1 MQFDNLTGL
10 KASPASGKDT
20 YKNFYPNLNG
30 ETPNCTFS
38 PSATVVDMRG
48 MSRTV
53 KYYIGFGV
61 QDDDNSCTGIKFRGR
76 YKVSVID

>member
-1 MQFDNLTGL
+1 MQFDDLKGL
-10 KASPASGKDT
+10 SASPATGKNI

-38 PSATVVDMRG
+38 PGMTVIDMRG
-48 MSRTV
+48 MSPTV

-61 QDDDNSCTGIKFRGR
+61 QDYSRLCSGIKFRGK

>member
-1 MQFDNLTGL
+1 M
-10 KASPASGKDT
+10 
-20 YKNFYPNLNG
+20 NG
-30 ETPNCTFS
+30 ETPNCTFLS
-38 PSATVVDMRG
+38 SATVIDMRG